1 MCCASP
7 TWSWQVVTALYLNFF
22 VWIVQ
27 MFQKAPALKALA
39 PTQTEALF
47 KVTQLAALVVFALL
61 GIFAARRFRNEQL
74 RTA

>member
-1 MCCASP
+1 
-7 TWSWQVVTALYLNFF
+7 
-22 VWIVQ
+22 

-47 KVTQLAALVVFALL
+47 KVTQLVALVVFALL

>member
-1 MCCASP
+1 VLRI
-7 TWSWQVVTALYLNFF
+7 TDVVMAGRDYPVFEFLCLDRS
-22 VWIVQ
+22 

-47 KVTQLAALVVFALL
+47 KVTQLVALVVFALL

>member
-1 MCCASP
+1 VI
-7 TWSWQVVTALYLNFF
+7 TLYLSFF
-22 VWIVQ
+22 VLIVQ

-47 KVTQLAALVVFALL
+47 KVTQLVALVVFALL